1 MSDQTGQAILGML
14 FLLLLAVVGIF
25 CYLIG
30 CAILWRLGRKFQD
43 ESYLAYCIPFYNS
56 VLMCRC
62 AGVSGW
68 HAAALY
74 VPVVGFGATIW
85 IYGNVARRLG
95 KSFWGY
101 GLGVMV
107 FIPLLVLAFGNA
119 KPVAD
124 VEGDTGGERDVD
136 QDGESGSARRYL
148 LTCLQGE
155 IAGSRIEI
163 PAASIVIG
171 RSPQQAQI
179 VLSHPHVS
187 SSHARLWKESMPA
200 GGRIWMEDLQS
211 TNGTFFRRGSESGW
225 TPLKGA
231 GIPLSEGD
239 RIRIADGVAEFEVIG
254 G

>member
-1 MSDQTGQAILGML
+1 MNDQYGQAIVGLL
-14 FLLLLAVVGIF
+14 FLLLMAVVLIV

-43 ESYLAYCIPFYNS
+43 ESFFGYCIPIYNY
-56 VLMCRC
+56 VLLCRC

-68 HAAALY
+68 HGLLLCL
-74 VPVVGFGATIW
+74 PVVNYGAMIW
-85 IYGNVARRLG
+85 IFGNIARRMG

-101 GLGVMV
+101 GLGAMF
-107 FIPLLVLAFGNA
+107 FIPTLVLAFGNG
-119 KPVAD
+119 KPIEETD
-124 VEGDTGGERDVD
+124 SEPLVEERAPLHIERPVM
-136 QDGESGSARRYL
+136 RRYL
-148 LTCLQGE
+148 LNCVQGE

-163 PAASIVIG
+163 PEGSIVIG

-187 SSHARLWKESMPA
+187 SSHARLWTEAMPA
-200 GGRIWMEDLQS
+200 GVRIWMEDLQS
-211 TNGTFFRRGSESGW
+211 TNGTSVRRSSDVAW

-231 GIPLSEGD
+231 GIPLNEGD
-239 RIRIADGVAEFEVIG
+239 MIRIADGVADFQVVG